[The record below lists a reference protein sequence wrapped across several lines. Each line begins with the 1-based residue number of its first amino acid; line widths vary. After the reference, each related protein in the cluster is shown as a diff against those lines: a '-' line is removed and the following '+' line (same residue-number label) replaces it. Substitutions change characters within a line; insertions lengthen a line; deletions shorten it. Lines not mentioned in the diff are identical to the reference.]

1 MIFTRPKSA
10 ISNQGGFTLVEL
22 LMVVGIIAALASIGA
37 KAMQVNR
44 QKSFDSQVISLM
56 RSLLTVSAIDEPVGN
71 PGDSIGPG
79 QVAGNL
85 NSLGYPEL
93 EVTKNIHYF
102 ILNDGSDRWLFYF
115 AHQSGKYGYY
125 FWVPGNQCGANL
137 DVGGNPSDKIFWDP
151 NAGSYRNSAD
161 PLFP

>member
-1 MIFTRPKSA
+1 MIFKRPKSA
-10 ISNQGGFTLVEL
+10 IFDQRGFTLVEL

-44 QKSFDSQVISLM
+44 QKSFDAQVISLM
-56 RSLLTVSAIDEPVGN
+56 RSLLTVSAIDEPIGN
-71 PGDSIGPG
+71 MGDSIGPG
-79 QVAGNL
+79 QVGGNL

-115 AHQSGKYGYY
+115 ANKAGKNGYY
-125 FWVPGNQCGANL
+125 FWVPGNQ
-137 DVGGNPSDKIFWDP
+137 
-151 NAGSYRNSAD
+151 
-161 PLFP
+161 